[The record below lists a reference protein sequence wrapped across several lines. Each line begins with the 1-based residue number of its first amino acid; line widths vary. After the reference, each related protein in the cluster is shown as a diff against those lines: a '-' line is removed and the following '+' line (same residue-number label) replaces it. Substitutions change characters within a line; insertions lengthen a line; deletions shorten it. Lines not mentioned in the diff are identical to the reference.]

1 MASQGSH
8 TDVWLGNRLT
18 ERGVRMPEAKNL
30 SGVAVLVV
38 VHDDDESNLYKV
50 FLGKSP
56 RARHP
61 A

>member
-1 MASQGSH
+1 
-8 TDVWLGNRLT
+8 
-18 ERGVRMPEAKNL
+18 MPEAKNL